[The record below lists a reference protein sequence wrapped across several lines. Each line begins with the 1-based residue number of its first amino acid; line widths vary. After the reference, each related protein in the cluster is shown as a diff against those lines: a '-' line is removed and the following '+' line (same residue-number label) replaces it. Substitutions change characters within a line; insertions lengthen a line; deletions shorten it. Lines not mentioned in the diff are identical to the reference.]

1 MKKIAQTLIVTAL
14 ILLLA
19 SCGINYTITTKIH
32 PDGSCERIMIARL
45 DSSDLGENP
54 FFISIDSS
62 WEKTT
67 EMEYDS
73 AENKSIAIVTVI
85 KKYSSVEEMNKE
97 FNRKDSLSEVQN
109 LTMNLKK
116 TFRWF
121 YTKYRY
127 EETYAQQFP
136 FRHFP
141 LSNYLT
147 EEEIKV
153 CIYEGPVADS
163 IFFTGKDSAEQAQIE
178 EGLDKKIENFIYENT
193 FEEFYSELIRIS
205 RMSKHEFFKSITLS
219 EEKERVMDEFRLCI
233 ALPEDNCMDTS
244 AFSVLKKLDSSY
256 QTNAFTA
263 LATID
268 SLAFKAF
275 NHKLTIDF
283 FAPAMEDYEHNVL
296 LPGTLLNTNA
306 QKIIKGNPQWSFD
319 LSYYVYR
326 NFTMWAESK
335 KSNNWAYIVTMIL
348 IVASICMGI
357 VRIRSR
363 KA

>member
-1 MKKIAQTLIVTAL
+1 MEKIEQTLIVTAL

-73 AENKSIAIVTVI
+73 AENKSIAIVTVR
-85 KKYSSVEEMNKE
+85 KKYPSVEEMNKE

-141 LSNYLT
+141 LSNYLN

-153 CIYEGPVADS
+153 CIYEDPVADS

-178 EGLDKKIENFIYENT
+178 KGLDKKMENFIYENT
-193 FEEFYSELIRIS
+193 FEEFYSELLRTS
-205 RMSKHEFFKSITLS
+205 QMSDHKFFGSINLS
-219 EEKERVMDEFRLCI
+219 DEKEGLLNEFRPCFNILK
-233 ALPEDNCMDTS
+233 DNCIDTS
-244 AFSVLKKLDSSY
+244 AFLMLMNLDKLY
-256 QTNAFTA
+256 QTNAFTS
-263 LATID
+263 LITID
-268 SLAFKAF
+268 SLAFKTF
-275 NHKLTIDF
+275 DHKLSFDF
-283 FAPAMEDYEHNVL
+283 LASVMEDYEHNVL
-296 LPGTLLNTNA
+296 LPGTLLNTNG
-306 QKIIKGNPQWSFD
+306 QKIYDGNPQWSFD
-319 LSYYVYR
+319 LSYYVYCD
-326 NFTMWAESK
+326 FTMWAESK
-335 KSNNWAYIVTMIL
+335 KTNNWAYILTIIL
-348 IVASICMGI
+348 IVASIAMG
-357 VRIRSR
+357 VARIQSR
-363 KA
+363 KT